1 NSVETFQPYDPSQAM
16 GSMDPVLPVPAGKD
30 GGCGAVGQ
38 LIVVIVSVVV
48 AVYTG
53 GIAGAMLGNLAG
65 QMVGN
70 AVGVQD
76 GINWKSVALSGIS
89 AGIAGELEG
98 LKAFSGTDW
107 QSVALRM
114 GTANLITQGVGVAT
128 GLQSHFDWRGV
139 AASAAGAAAGAAVG
153 SALKD
158 VTWLSGL
165 GETGAA
171 LARGTLSSMAA
182 GVTAAVARGGR
193 VSIQQVAVDAFGN
206 ALGESLAAA
215 MQPKLVAQGLRLGGG
230 LGLAYGGQRAES
242 TGSFPNYSSQPMVVE
257 DGVTSIDPQQLR
269 IAANSSQTSAS
280 FADDHAQRIGFI
292 NPMGLPTRS
301 SKISSEIY
309 DDGAALAKEEAKQEF
324 EGAFGLGGF
333 KLAQFVPAVPGGLG
347 LGFAGSGSGS
357 SSATRPPE
365 IGGTPGF
372 DVRTDM
378 PTGVPGYVGSY
389 GIGVKSLVGGIT
401 SLLPIVGIGVQW
413 MLSTGV
419 SSGNIP
425 EIPDVLVGDQS
436 DPRSGPNASGKKHT
450 SGPLAPEY
458 GGVGDFV
465 KDLDVLTGGVRPWQR
480 GDSAPPGS
488 LVGENGIFGRPGN
501 SSGGQSIDIPAKGN
515 KPHETLH
522 Y

>member
-1 NSVETFQPYDPSQAM
+1 MAYTVVGGETLKDIARNVLGDASLWWRIADANSLAVSGDGALTAGQTLTVPKLSLNANSVETFQPYDPSQAM

-48 AVYTG
+48 AIYTG

-171 LARGTLSSMAA
+171 LAVESHEVVHTRNACDGRLMAERGVWPAP
-182 GVTAAVARGGR
+182 V
-193 VSIQQVAVDAFGN
+193 VAVNEGLQGSR
-206 ALGESLAAA
+206 ALG
-215 MQPKLVAQGLRLGGG
+215 
-230 LGLAYGGQRAES
+230 
-242 TGSFPNYSSQPMVVE
+242 
-257 DGVTSIDPQQLR
+257 
-269 IAANSSQTSAS
+269 
-280 FADDHAQRIGFI
+280 
-292 NPMGLPTRS
+292 
-301 SKISSEIY
+301 
-309 DDGAALAKEEAKQEF
+309 
-324 EGAFGLGGF
+324 
-333 KLAQFVPAVPGGLG
+333 
-347 LGFAGSGSGS
+347 
-357 SSATRPPE
+357 
-365 IGGTPGF
+365 
-372 DVRTDM
+372 
-378 PTGVPGYVGSY
+378 
-389 GIGVKSLVGGIT
+389 
-401 SLLPIVGIGVQW
+401 
-413 MLSTGV
+413 
-419 SSGNIP
+419 
-425 EIPDVLVGDQS
+425 
-436 DPRSGPNASGKKHT
+436 
-450 SGPLAPEY
+450 
-458 GGVGDFV
+458 
-465 KDLDVLTGGVRPWQR
+465 
-480 GDSAPPGS
+480 
-488 LVGENGIFGRPGN
+488 
-501 SSGGQSIDIPAKGN
+501 
-515 KPHETLH
+515 
-522 Y
+522 